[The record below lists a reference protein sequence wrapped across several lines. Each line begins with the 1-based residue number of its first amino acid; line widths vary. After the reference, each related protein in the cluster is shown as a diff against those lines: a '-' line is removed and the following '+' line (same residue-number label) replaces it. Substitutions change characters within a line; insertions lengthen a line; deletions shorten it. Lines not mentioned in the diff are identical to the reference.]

1 MNILLQTQGLKKY
14 FPVVSGFIF
23 SQTRG
28 WIKAVDGVDFTLYE
42 GQTFGLVGESG
53 CGKTTVVKLVLLLE
67 KPTSGSILFRGRDIN
82 RIKRDMLK
90 QYRTSVQAVFQDPY
104 SSLSPRMRVESIIA
118 EPLQVNKLLPE
129 KERRERV
136 KTVLREVRLDHDA
149 LRRYPHEFSGG
160 QRQRIALARA
170 LSTRPSLL
178 ILDEPVSALDVSV
191 GAEVMNLLKDLQ
203 EELGL
208 TYLLVAHNL
217 ATIRH
222 MSHHIGVMY
231 LGKLVEM
238 APCEEFYSHPL
249 HPYSQGLLHAASRGG
264 AVTEGLMLTGEV
276 PSPLNPPAGCHFHT
290 RCFAMKRVCSE
301 IEPLLKEVTGGHL
314 VACHLC

>member
-1 MNILLQTQGLKKY
+1 MNILLQTQELKKY
-14 FPVVSGFIF
+14 FPVVRGFLF

-118 EPLQVNKLLPE
+118 EPLKVSKLLPE
-129 KERRERV
+129 EERRERV
-136 KTVLREVRLDHDA
+136 EAVLQEVRLDHDA

-222 MSHHIGVMY
+222 MSHHIAVMY

-238 APCEEFYSHPL
+238 APCEEFYSNPL

-276 PSPLNPPAGCHFHT
+276 PSPLNPPAGCRFHT

-301 IEPLLKEVTGGHL
+301 IEPLPKEVTGGHL